1 MKTLHILIIIGVA
14 IVGVIATVVIIQN
27 QNSEK
32 VILNENG
39 GKPLDLTF
47 HVKELDVRTHAIV
60 TPSLSIENAIVTRTL
75 TFVNPAFPI
84 VLERGENA
92 TLKIEIESHV
102 PYPLSLQLRV
112 FNNVGNSYDLAFAH
126 VKFNGDV
133 SGLPNGLT
141 ASFDKDVITVNANG
155 NDLDALTFTAGQNVK
170 AGNYQVGVLGL
181 ATINSPAGTEMG
193 NSQTLWIPIT
203 IK

>member
-1 MKTLHILIIIGVA
+1 MKSLHILMMIGVA
-14 IVGVIATVVIIQN
+14 IGGVIATAVIMQN
-27 QNSEK
+27 QNNEK
-32 VILNENG
+32 IILNANG
-39 GKPLDLTF
+39 GRPLDLAF
-47 HVKELDVRTHAIV
+47 HVKELDVKTYAIV
-60 TPSLSIENAIVTRTL
+60 TPSLSIKNAIVTGTL

-112 FNNVGNSYDLAFAH
+112 FNNVDNNYDLAFAH
-126 VKFNGDV
+126 VKFNGDA

-141 ASFDKDVITVNANG
+141 ASFGSDVLTVDANG
-155 NDLDALTFTAGQNVK
+155 SNQETLTFTVGQNVK
-170 AGNYQVGVLGL
+170 AGNYQIGVLGL
-181 ATINSPAGTEMG
+181 ATINSPDGTEMG

>member
-1 MKTLHILIIIGVA
+1 MKTLHLLIIIGVT
-14 IVGVIATVVIIQN
+14 IVGFIATVVIMPN
-27 QNSEK
+27 QNNEK
-32 VILNENG
+32 VILNANG

-47 HVKELDVRTHAIV
+47 HVKELDVRTYAIV
-60 TPSLSIENAIVTRTL
+60 TPSLSIKNAIVTETL

-84 VLERGENA
+84 VLERGKNA

-112 FNNVGNSYDLAFAH
+112 FNNVDNNYDLAFAH
-126 VKFNGDV
+126 VKFNGDA

-141 ASFDKDVITVNANG
+141 ASFNNDVTTVDANG
-155 NDLDALTFTAGQNVK
+155 SDQETLTFNVGQNVQ
-170 AGNYQVGVLGL
+170 AGNYQIGVLGL

-193 NSQTLWIPIT
+193 NSHTLWIPIT

>member
-1 MKTLHILIIIGVA
+1 MKTLHFVIIAVVV
-14 IVGVIATVVIIQN
+14 VGIITTVVIMKN
-27 QNSEK
+27 QNNEK
-32 VILNENG
+32 IILNANG

-75 TFVNPAFPI
+75 TFVNPSFPI

-102 PYPLSLQLRV
+102 SYPLSLQLRV
-112 FNNVGNSYDLAFAH
+112 FNNVDNNYDLAFAR
-126 VKFNGDV
+126 VKFNGDA

-141 ASFDKDVITVNANG
+141 ASFGSDVTTVDANG
-155 NDLDALTFTAGQNVK
+155 SEQETLTFTVGQNVK
-170 AGNYQVGVLGL
+170 SGNYQIGVLGL
-181 ATINSPAGTEMG
+181 ATINSTDGTEMG

>member
-1 MKTLHILIIIGVA
+1 MKTLHLLIIIGVA
-14 IVGVIATVVIIQN
+14 IVGVIATVVIMQN
-27 QNSEK
+27 QNNEK
-32 VILNENG
+32 VILNANG

-47 HVKELDVRTHAIV
+47 HVKELDVRTYAIV
-60 TPSLSIENAIVTRTL
+60 TPSLSIKNAIVTETL
-75 TFVNPAFPI
+75 TFVNPTFPI
-84 VLERGENA
+84 VFERGKNA

-112 FNNVGNSYDLAFAH
+112 FNNVDNNYDLAFAH
-126 VKFNGDV
+126 VKFNGDA

-141 ASFDKDVITVNANG
+141 ASFGNDVTTVDANG
-155 NDLDALTFTAGQNVK
+155 SDQETLTFNVGQNVQ
-170 AGNYQVGVLGL
+170 AGNYQIGVLGL
-181 ATINSPAGTEMG
+181 ATINSTAGTEMG

>member
-1 MKTLHILIIIGVA
+1 MKTLHLSIIGIA
-14 IVGVIATVVIIQN
+14 IVGVIATVVIMQN
-27 QNSEK
+27 QINEK
-32 VILNENG
+32 VILNANG
-39 GKPLDLTF
+39 GRPLDLTF

-60 TPSLSIENAIVTRTL
+60 TPSLSIENAIVTSTL

-92 TLKIEIESHV
+92 TLKIETESHV

-112 FNNVGNSYDLAFAH
+112 FNNVDNNYDLAFAH

-141 ASFDKDVITVNANG
+141 ASFSNDVTTVDANG
-155 NDLDALTFTAGQNVK
+155 SDQETLTFNVGQNVQ
-170 AGNYQVGVLGL
+170 AGDYQIGVLGL
-181 ATINSPAGTEMG
+181 ATINSPDGTEIG

>member
-1 MKTLHILIIIGVA
+1 MA
-14 IVGVIATVVIIQN
+14 IVGIATVVIMQN
-27 QNSEK
+27 HNNEK
-32 VILNENG
+32 VIPNANG

-60 TPSLSIENAIVTRTL
+60 TPSLSIKNAIITETL

-84 VLERGENA
+84 ALERGENA

-102 PYPLSLQLRV
+102 PHPLSLQLRV
-112 FNNVGNSYDLAFAH
+112 FNNVDNNYDLAFAR
-126 VKFNGDV
+126 VKFNGDA

-141 ASFDKDVITVNANG
+141 ASFG
-155 NDLDALTFTAGQNVK
+155 NDVTTVDADGSSQEALTFNVGQNVQ
-170 AGNYQVGVLGL
+170 AGNYQIGVLGL